1 MRIGHFAVFA
11 TLCDSRMTVTKTA
24 AGLGMHRSTLHR
36 ILKKNP
42 RLRGRNGK
50 IDISALRKHKSRPNK
65 IGRPYGRRVTWR
77 NKRETDSE
85 WEGRI
90 WLERMTA
97 EKRRHALRRWAED
110 CGFRGQTEKVKRLA
124 NDMLKGAGKGAE
136 KRKNYKNLA
145 LPLDLYPTPKDYGQ
159 VKSIIRQERR
169 IGEPLLAASKIGAL

>member
-1 MRIGHFAVFA
+1 M
-11 TLCDSRMTVTKTA
+11 SVTKTA
-24 AGLGMHRSTLHR
+24 ARVGMHRSTLYR

-42 RLRGRNGK
+42 CLRGRNGK
-50 IDISALRKHKSRPNK
+50 IDAAALRKYRSSPNK
-65 IGRPYGRRVTWR
+65 IGRPYGRRVIWR

-124 NDMLKGAGKGAE
+124 NDMWKGAE
-136 KRKNYKNLA
+136 KGAKARENYPNQA
-145 LPLDLYPTPKDYGQ
+145 LPLDLYPTLMDYGQ
-159 VKSIIRQERR
+159 LKSIIRQERR
-169 IGEPLLAASKIGAL
+169 IGEPLLAASKIGSL

>member
-1 MRIGHFAVFA
+1 MSVA
-11 TLCDSRMTVTKTA
+11 KTA
-24 AGLGMHRSTLHR
+24 ARLGMHRSTLYR

-50 IDISALRKHKSRPNK
+50 IDAAALRKYTSSPNK
-65 IGRPYGRRVTWR
+65 IGRPYGRRVIWR

-110 CGFRGQTEKVKRLA
+110 CGFQGQMEKVTRLA
-124 NDMLKGAGKGAE
+124 NDMLNGAEKGAE
-136 KRKNYKNLA
+136 ARKKYPDED
-145 LPLDLYPTPKDYGQ
+145 LPLDFYPSPKGYRDL
-159 VKSIIRQERR
+159 KMIIRLERR
-169 IGEPLLAASKIGAL
+169 TGEPIVAVSKIGSL